1 MGEKQFL
8 LVEDHP
14 EGGEMI
20 VTNKYSGG
28 EDISTIGVGSGP
40 EEVILTAID
49 NPGYEAET
57 GCAAD
62 SEVLSSAAGGGDHQG
77 GQGRGGVRGGLFL
90 QQVKAAPSRWR
101 H

>member
-14 EGGEMI
+14 EGGEMM

-28 EDISTIGVGSGP
+28 GDISTIGVGSGA

-62 SEVLSSAAGGGDHQG
+62 SEVY
-77 GQGRGGVRGGLFL
+77 R
-90 QQVKAAPSRWR
+90 QQQATKHLR
-101 H
+101 